1 MRIDG
6 DDDRRS
12 PLIRLPPLAFSRE
25 DEGDDADFYSVPR
38 LEYHIDHGAIAALT
52 GLYREELPA
61 GGAIIDLMSSWVSHL
76 PADVAYGEV
85 IGHGMNEEE
94 LAANPR
100 LSRWFIQDLNRDS
113 RLPLADECIDA
124 AMICVG
130 VQYLKRPVAVLTE
143 VARILRPGAP
153 VVISFSNRCFPTK
166 AVAIWLDLDGGG
178 HSELIDLYLR
188 EAGFTE
194 VSARRLADGWL
205 GDPMTAIIGRT

>member
-61 GGAIIDLMSSWVSHL
+61 GGAIIDLMRSWVSHL

-153 VVISFSNRCFPTK
+153 V
-166 AVAIWLDLDGGG
+166 AVAAVTASSLATASRMSSYPGAIT
-178 HSELIDLYLR
+178 
-188 EAGFTE
+188 AFTT
-194 VSARRLADGWL
+194 S
-205 GDPMTAIIGRT
+205 

>member
-1 MRIDG
+1 VRIDG
-6 DDDRRS
+6 GKDRGS
-12 PLIRLPPLAFSRE
+12 PLIRLPPQAFSRE

-38 LEYHIDHGAIAALT
+38 LEYHIDEGAIAALT
-52 GLYREELPA
+52 ELYREVLPA
-61 GGAIIDLMSSWVSHL
+61 GGVILDLMSSWVSHL
-76 PADVAYGEV
+76 PDDVAYREV
-85 IGHGMNEEE
+85 IGHGMNQEE

-100 LSRWFIQDLNRDS
+100 LSRWFIQDLNRDPH
-113 RLPLADECIDA
+113 LPFADECIDA

-130 VQYLKRPVAVLTE
+130 AQYLKWPVAVLTE

-166 AVAIWLDLDGGG
+166 AVAIWLDLDGRG
-178 HSELIDLYLR
+178 HSELIALYLR

-194 VSARRLADGWL
+194 ISTRRLADGWI

>member
-1 MRIDG
+1 
-6 DDDRRS
+6 
-12 PLIRLPPLAFSRE
+12 LAFSRE

-38 LEYHIDHGAIAALT
+38 LEYHIDDGAIAALT
-52 GLYREELPA
+52 SLYGEVLPA
-61 GGAIIDLMSSWVSHL
+61 GGVILDLMSSWVSHL
-76 PADVAYGEV
+76 PADVAYGEL

-100 LSRWFIQDLNRDS
+100 LSRWFIQDLNKDPH
-113 RLPLADECIDA
+113 LPLADESIDA

-130 VQYLKRPVAVLTE
+130 LQYLTRPVAVLAE

-178 HSELIDLYLR
+178 HSELIALYLR
-188 EAGFTE
+188 EAGFKE
-194 VSARRLADGWL
+194 VSARRLADGWI

>member
-1 MRIDG
+1 
-6 DDDRRS
+6 
-12 PLIRLPPLAFSRE
+12 LIRLPPLAFSRE

-38 LEYHIDHGAIAALT
+38 LEYHIDDGAIAALT
-52 GLYREELPA
+52 SLYGEVLPA
-61 GGAIIDLMSSWVSHL
+61 GGVILDLMSSWVSHL
-76 PADVAYGEV
+76 PADVAYGEL

-100 LSRWFIQDLNRDS
+100 LSRWFIQDLNKDPH
-113 RLPLADECIDA
+113 LPLADESIDA

-130 VQYLKRPVAVLTE
+130 LQYLTRPVAVLAE

-178 HSELIDLYLR
+178 HSELIALYLR
-188 EAGFTE
+188 EAGFKE
-194 VSARRLADGWL
+194 VSARRLADGWI